1 MSNSLSLSD
10 SVFSLNDKPNSLS
23 LVMQQTSLTYRNNI
37 EVINVVVLCPNLLI
51 SVVNEPNLTINS

>member
-1 MSNSLSLSD
+1 LSNSLSLSD

-51 SVVNEPNLTINS
+51 SVVNEANLTINS